1 MEVYPA
7 APRIALWG
15 QPGLAR
21 IDSDMCL
28 AVPTKVL
35 ALERNVATVDVQGV
49 RARVRLDALGED
61 VAVGDYLL
69 VHAGFA
75 IRRLDPQDAAETLA
89 LFAEMAALDD
99 GAPRGPTAP

>member
-1 MEVYPA
+1 MYPA
-7 APRIALWG
+7 APLVSLWG

-21 IDSDMCL
+21 IDFDMCL

-35 ALERNVATVDVQGV
+35 ALEGNVATVDVQGV

-61 VAVGDYLL
+61 VGIGDYLL

-75 IRRLDPQDAAETLA
+75 IRRLDPRDAEETLA